1 MLSNTCMLVIQW
13 ATYET
18 AVYTVFL
25 GISQHKSCFTD
36 SINLNLHRNVG
47 HTSAWPAVF
56 EKLKIFQPKPEI
68 FRFLYRKILI
78 FFLFFNA
85 FGQNLAK
92 MAKSCFMKI
101 EIFLVWGDEF
111 WNTLLLL
118 IDYELT
124 HLLSIIISL

>member
-25 GISQHKSCFTD
+25 GISQYKSCFTD
-36 SINLNLHRNVG
+36 SINLNLHRKVG
-47 HTSAWPAVF
+47 HTWPAVF
-56 EKLKIFQPKPEI
+56 EKLKIFQPKLEI

-78 FFLFFNA
+78 FFLFFHA

-92 MAKSCFMKI
+92 MAKSCFMKL

-111 WNTLLLL
+111 WNTQLLL
-118 IDYELT
+118 IEYELT
-124 HLLSIIISL
+124 HLLSIVISL